1 MHITLFIFILFFFVS
16 SSNVWNY
23 SNKLMEIIFNEFYSV
38 TISVHMTSSNFKSKL
53 QRAKPLNI
61 CQKKLGNSLLFF
73 F

>member
-1 MHITLFIFILFFFVS
+1 
-16 SSNVWNY
+16 
-23 SNKLMEIIFNEFYSV
+23 MEIIFNEFYSV